1 MADLDNLYVSTHP
14 SHEGLR
20 FWLGAGGGEG
30 SCTYN
35 FILTSGWLWRSSSHL
50 ESLAVSRK
58 RSIIFT
64 CVEKRNFCR

>member
-35 FILTSGWLWRSSSHL
+35 FILTSG
-50 ESLAVSRK
+50 
-58 RSIIFT
+58 
-64 CVEKRNFCR
+64 